1 MVATGCGVGLTACQK
16 PLFPSNLPRTQF
28 EKFDQVRNQTE
39 PQSLLD
45 EFGRRHPNV
54 GGRLDPK

>member
-1 MVATGCGVGLTACQK
+1 MGLGACQK
-16 PLFPSNLPRTQF
+16 PLFPGNLPRTQF

-39 PQSLLD
+39 PQSLID